1 MASIYKRGDFQFQV
15 IIRRKGFP
23 RQCKTFESER
33 EASDWAKVVESE
45 MIRGVFTDRSELE
58 RTTLGEL
65 LERYMNEVSVGKIG
79 ARQECGRVRAWMR
92 NPLAMRSL
100 ASLRSVDFSKYRDAR
115 EKVVSPH
122 TVRLEL
128 ALISAMFNHARKDW
142 SMPLDNPIKGIR
154 APKIPPGRDRRLVGD
169 EEERIL
175 ASTRRARS
183 YPRMLEAAIL
193 LAIETGIR
201 EERLA
206 SLKWSQ
212 VNLDKG
218 VVVIMTKDE
227 QHKQERVAVPLSL
240 RAVEILR
247 SLPRD
252 ISGRVF
258 GSAFRNGAVLGKAFE
273 RVCERA
279 KIEDLRFHDLR
290 HEAASRFAPHMP
302 MATLAKIMCW
312 KTIQMAMRYY
322 NPTDEELVL
331 AMRAATQTSR
341 GNAAA
346 AAGSQ

>member
-1 MASIYKRGDFQFQV
+1 MASIFKRGDFQFQV

-33 EASDWAKVVESE
+33 EAQDWAKVVESE

-65 LERYMNEVSVGKIG
+65 LERYMSEVSVGKIG
-79 ARQECGRVRAWMR
+79 ARQECGRIRAWMR
-92 NPLAMRSL
+92 NPLAIRSL
-100 ASLRSVDFSKYRDAR
+100 ASLRSVDFAKYRNER
-115 EKVVSPH
+115 EKVVSAH

-142 SMPLDNPIKGIR
+142 SMPVENPIKGIR
-154 APKIPPGRDRRLVGD
+154 APKIPDGRDRRLVDD
-169 EEERIL
+169 EEERLL
-175 ASTRRARS
+175 AATRRARS
-183 YPRMLEAAIL
+183 HPRMLEAAIL

-201 EERLA
+201 EGRLA
-206 SLKWSQ
+206 SLTWQQ
-212 VNLDKG
+212 VKLERG
-218 VVVIMTKDE
+218 VVVIFTKDQ
-227 QHKQERVAVPLSL
+227 QHKQKPVSVPLSV

-252 ISGRVF
+252 LSGKVF
-258 GSAFRNGAVLGKAFE
+258 GAAFCDGAALGKAFE
-273 RVCERA
+273 RACERA

-322 NPTDEELVL
+322 NPTDNELV
-331 AMRAATQTSR
+331 AAVRT
-341 GNAAA
+341 
-346 AAGSQ
+346 AAGRATA